1 MAIEAELYRDGD
13 FVAISFYP
21 DAPRSTVL
29 DTFDDRN
36 WPVDGMYDDEKLAR
50 GERELLGIEALY
62 VGSLTDEWL
71 DELDKLDLPRVDI
84 PDYGF
89 TDAKLSDVLRWARA
103 RYGRKPQY
111 VTRS

>member
-1 MAIEAELYRDGD
+1 MAITARLARDGEY
-13 FVAISFYP
+13 ISIIFYP
-21 DAPRSTVL
+21 GRIKYGVIDSP
-29 DTFDDRN
+29 DDRD
-36 WPVDGMYDDEKLAR
+36 WPIDFNYDDEKLDR
-50 GERELLGIEALY
+50 GEHELLGVEVLFIGILA
-62 VGSLTDEWL
+62 DEWL